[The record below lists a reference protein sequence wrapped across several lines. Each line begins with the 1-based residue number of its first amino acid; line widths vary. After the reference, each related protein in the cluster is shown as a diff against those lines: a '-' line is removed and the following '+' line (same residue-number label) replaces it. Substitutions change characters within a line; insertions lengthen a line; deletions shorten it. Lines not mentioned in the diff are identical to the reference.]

1 MPQATCHPYKE
12 GQASLMGMSEFKC
25 VILAG
30 GSGIRIIEEMLSRP
44 KPIDPIGVHVETPS
58 HVERLAPK
66 PSPSPLLLVPPV

>member
-1 MPQATCHPYKE
+1 
-12 GQASLMGMSEFKC
+12 MGMSEFKC

>member
-1 MPQATCHPYKE
+1 
-12 GQASLMGMSEFKC
+12 MGMSEFKC

-58 HVERLAPK
+58 HVERLAP
-66 PSPSPLLLVPPV
+66 